1 VGDELVLD
9 IIFLSEVTVI
19 IQIYSE
25 TWHEPDFNDVLL
37 PVMII
42 YSAHLQ
48 RPILLPTKKEKENV
62 HPHTYVYTLNLTTYV
77 CN

>member
-48 RPILLPTKKEKENV
+48 RRTLLPTKNV
-62 HPHTYVYTLNLTTYV
+62 HPHTYVYTLKLTIYV
-77 CN
+77 QN